1 MELNKIYNEN
11 CIDTMRRMPDNFI
24 DLTVTSPPYDNLR
37 TYNDDIDKTWGDH
50 IWKPIIK
57 ELFRVTKDGG
67 VVVWVVGDAT
77 IDGSETGTSFKQA
90 LYAMECG
97 FNLHDT
103 MIWNKNSFT
112 AVGALK
118 YRYGQVFEY
127 MFVFTKGKIRFF
139 NPINDRKN
147 KQYGKKINGT
157 IRKKN
162 SYTIAKSTNGKITTL
177 YGIRYNVWNLFAENN
192 NEVRAIH
199 PAVFPE
205 KLAADHIYS
214 WSNEGDIVYD
224 PFMGSGTTAKM
235 AHIHKRKW
243 IGSEISKEYV
253 DMAYKRIDPYLRQT
267 SLF

>member
-1 MELNKIYNEN
+1 MELNKIYNES
-11 CIDTMRRMPDNFI
+11 CIETMSRMPDGFI

-37 TYNDDIDKTWGDH
+37 TYEDDIDKTWGEH

-57 ELFRVTKDGG
+57 ELYRVTKDGG

-77 IDGSETGTSFKQA
+77 INGLKTGTSYKQCNY
-90 LYAMECG
+90 LMSIG
-97 FNLHDT
+97 FSLIDN
-103 MIWNKNSFT
+103 II
-112 AVGALK
+112 
-118 YRYGQVFEY
+118 Y
-127 MFVFTKGKIRFF
+127 
-139 NPINDRKN
+139 
-147 KQYGKKINGT
+147 
-157 IRKKN
+157 KKN
-162 SYTIAKSTNGKITTL
+162 SVAFPSKGHRYTNIYENGFVISKGHPCNVNIIKDKKNKWAGHSSYDGKVKEVAK
-177 YGIRYNVWNLFAENN
+177 YAPRENIWEYVTSLN
-192 NEVRAIH
+192 DKTEH

-243 IGSEISKEYV
+243 IGSEISSKYV
-253 DMAYKRIDPYLRQT
+253 ELAYKRIDPYLRQT